1 MSRESQ
7 SVSRNP
13 GQHLNHAGL
22 GLRPQAFLSQP
33 GVYSVGEERASKIDS
48 KRGMTS
54 EEPNSGQT
62 HLLTR
67 EASSHYT
74 HHHVSQSSVTKCDQ
88 RQRHLLWGVK
98 FSPPHPQPEGS
109 KERALRSFFLEAKDP
124 VFLPAHLTKPHHVA
138 LGHEFSFYFCPN
150 FTLHSDYLS
159 LSSVPPVDQNR

>member
-7 SVSRNP
+7 RVSRNP

-54 EEPNSGQT
+54 EEPNRGQT

-67 EASSHYT
+67 DASSHYT

-88 RQRHLLWGVK
+88 RQRHLLWGGEVLSTPPPTRGK
-98 FSPPHPQPEGS
+98 QGKSLVLVFS
-109 KERALRSFFLEAKDP
+109 RSQ
-124 VFLPAHLTKPHHVA
+124 
-138 LGHEFSFYFCPN
+138 G
-150 FTLHSDYLS
+150 
-159 LSSVPPVDQNR
+159 SSVPSSSPHQAPPCGLGVRVFILLLP